1 MMCLSLIVNI
11 NMSDMTP
18 LQPVVESVEGPAM
31 KKVKSASGS
40 ATPVPIPQ
48 TILSDQPEKIET
60 QENIV
65 KKSTKTIEEII
76 DGSDV
81 RRFLNRTITG
91 YMVNGLKE
99 LVEKYEKGGFKVPSD
114 KESKARVVDD
124 FCAILKELASR
135 DEN

>member
-81 RRFLNRTITG
+81 RRFLNRTLTG